1 MDLLAP
7 EILNLF
13 YQILQNLNLFFL
25 DSPDLH
31 IVLFFPHPGK
41 KEKILDLSKIRQRET
56 RKLLA
61 KVSAVNSFLHIP

>member
-41 KEKILDLSKIRQRET
+41 K
-56 RKLLA
+56 RKNPGPV
-61 KVSAVNSFLHIP
+61 KNKTERD